1 MIEHGGSRKPQQL
14 PRARLAKDADFGKAH
29 LERRGGSFS
38 PPAVERTRVL
48 RQLIDDEM
56 QI

>member
-14 PRARLAKDADFGKAH
+14 ARARLAKDADFGKAH

-38 PPAVERTRVL
+38 PPAVERTRNL